1 MSPRGSPPRLLD
13 LRRGRGLVIV
23 TGGPPCVSNAPL
35 GGLNGGKGSILQLP
49 RVSSIT
55 SRRVRPEQG
64 KPRLETTKNSS
75 PPGPGERQRRL
86 ERGGLPPNIQSR
98 CFPLPR
104 HADSISHVSPCDVDR
119 EFDSCDFLNL
129 CLLSAS
135 NAIAMPC
142 LQCIPVLQPSLSR
155 SHLFLFPS

>member
-49 RVSSIT
+49 RVWSC
-55 SRRVRPEQG
+55 SRSRVRPKEG
-64 KPRLETTKNSS
+64 KVRLETTKNSS
-75 PPGPGERQRRL
+75 PPVPGERQRRL
-86 ERGGLPPNIQSR
+86 ECGGLPPNNQSR

-104 HADSISHVSPCDVDR
+104 HADSISHVSPCDVDL
-119 EFDSCDFLNL
+119 ESDSCDFSNFR
-129 CLLSAS
+129 LLSAS
-135 NAIAMPC
+135 NAAAMPC
-142 LQCIPVLQPSLSR
+142 LQSIPMLQPSL
-155 SHLFLFPS
+155 F